1 MRRVSLALVHYPVLD
16 RSHAIVT
23 TAITNI
29 DLHDLARSAYTYG
42 IDELFIVHPITAQ
55 RTLAEKV
62 KNHWITGAGAKRI
75 PDRTPAMT
83 TLRIVHDLEA
93 AVAEFGRGEP
103 VESWVT
109 SASANGSEL
118 GFSEARQLLAE
129 AGPPVLILFGT
140 GWGLA
145 ECVLQSAAQ
154 KLAPI
159 LSARENGYNHL
170 SVRAAVAITLDR
182 LLGVA

>member
-83 TLRIVHDLEA
+83 TLRIVHDLEG